1 MERKKFLV
9 CVDSD
14 GCALDTMDAKHKQ
27 CFAPLMVEKWHMEA
41 HRKEA
46 EEIWNRFS
54 LYSVDR
60 GINRFKGLELALKEC
75 GKRGFLKEDL
85 TDLSLWLSETD
96 TFSNESLERQ
106 IGRTDSP
113 LLKKVLDW
121 SITSNQ
127 EISALPPSRPFAGVR
142 ETLEQMSRQA
152 DLAVV
157 SSANRESVEAE
168 WNRHGLI
175 AFVKE
180 VMAQDSGSKASCIAR
195 LMAEGY
201 DRDCVLM
208 LGDAPGD
215 KRAAEKNGALFFPIV
230 AGREEESWRRLSTEG
245 LKRFFEGTYRGEY
258 ADGLLGEFLEAL
270 K

>member
-14 GCALDTMDAKHKQ
+14 GCALDTMDAKHKL
-27 CFAPLMVEKWHMEA
+27 CFAPLMAEKWKMEA

-46 EEIWNRFS
+46 EEGWNRIS
-54 LYSVDR
+54 LYSSGR
-60 GINRFKGLELALKEC
+60 GINRFKGLELALAEC
-75 GKRGFLKEDL
+75 AARGFLQEDL
-85 TDLSLWLSETD
+85 TDLSAWLSQTD
-96 TFSNESLERQ
+96 TFSNESLEHQ
-106 IGRTDSP
+106 IGETDSP

-121 SITSNQ
+121 SITSNRT
-127 EISALPPSRPFAGVR
+127 IATLPPSRPFPGVR
-142 ETLEQMSRQA
+142 EALEEMSRQA

-157 SSANRESVEAE
+157 SSANRESVESE

-180 VMAQDSGSKASCIAR
+180 IMAQDSGSKVRCISR

-201 DRDCVLM
+201 DSSHVLM

-215 KRAAEKNGALFFPIV
+215 KAAAEKNGALFFPIV
-230 AGREEESWRRLSTEG
+230 AGREEESWARLRTEG
-245 LKRFFEGTYRGEY
+245 FERFLAGTYRGEY
-258 ADGLLGEFLEAL
+258 GDGLLEEFWEAL